1 MKEKSE
7 LNLITSFPLK
17 GVRGSKLIMEKDKE
31 LEELF
36 LAQKPHFD
44 DSADFMAALTKRLDA
59 VEFVKQHQEATI
71 RRYKMVAVVAFVV
84 GIISGGV
91 SIAFMLSAPAD
102 VPLFDF
108 DIQTG
113 FLGWLA
119 ENSRLIATTIL
130 ALLMTVGIVS
140 IFNNVQDIHRMR
152 VKLKV

>member
-1 MKEKSE
+1 
-7 LNLITSFPLK
+7 
-17 GVRGSKLIMEKDKE
+17 MEKDKV

-36 LAQKPHFD
+36 KAQTPHFD

-71 RRYKMVAVVAFVV
+71 RRYKIAMVAAFVV
-84 GIISGGV
+84 GLISGGI
-91 SIAFMLSAPAD
+91 SIAFMLSAPTD

-108 DIQTG
+108 DVQTG
-113 FLGWLA
+113 FIGWLA

-140 IFNNVQDIHRMR
+140 IFNNVQDIRRMW